1 MDVLNLKLSE
11 AVSKALTQ
19 PTATSPG
26 PANEVLNGRRPIP
39 LGRGRALGDLIISYV
54 ALTVFFVPFISILTC
69 VFISWSL
76 LGN

>member
-54 ALTVFFVPFISILTC
+54 PLLSLLCAFHFILTC
-69 VFISWSL
+69 VFI
-76 LGN
+76 LGLF